1 MRDRIAGCI
10 LGGALGDAWG
20 CPWEGKPGPI
30 QFAVPDRLVLSD
42 DTQLTLA
49 TCESIIECGR
59 VDPAHL
65 ASAFAR
71 WYQTR
76 HIRGLGSSTFK
87 AMRDLA
93 AGVHWAVAGARGE
106 FAAGNGAAM
115 RIAPL
120 AFLLDPAD
128 PGQRV
133 VICDVCRITHHNDE
147 AYAGALAVMLA
158 IRSAL
163 NDEPNL
169 LIAVADGLPDSRV
182 RDRLVELSRL
192 KETPS
197 DVAAKFGS
205 SGYVVE
211 SVPLALYCAQAICVE
226 TLPNVLS
233 AAIRAGGDTDTI
245 ASMAGQVA
253 GTKVGRN
260 AIPNELISAIEG
272 SDELLEIVEGFAAFV
287 G

>member
-1 MRDRIAGCI
+1 IDWFYRTIRSLRLRHVSRSSSA
-10 LGGALGDAWG
+10 DAW
-20 CPWEGKPGPI
+20 I
-30 QFAVPDRLVLSD
+30 
-42 DTQLTLA
+42 
-49 TCESIIECGR
+49 
-59 VDPAHL
+59 
-65 ASAFAR
+65 
-71 WYQTR
+71 R
-76 HIRGLGSSTFK
+76 HISHRRSRAGIK
-87 AMRDLA
+87 RDIFA
-93 AGVHWAVAGARGE
+93 DWGRARS
-106 FAAGNGAAM
+106 
-115 RIAPL
+115 R
-120 AFLLDPAD
+120 
-128 PGQRV
+128 RC
-133 VICDVCRITHHNDE
+133 VIWRRECTGRSP
-147 AYAGALAVMLA
+147 ALAVMLA

-245 ASMAGQVA
+245 ASMAGPGS
-253 GTKVGRN
+253 GTKGC
-260 AIPNELISAIEG
+260 
-272 SDELLEIVEGFAAFV
+272 
-287 G
+287 